1 MPVIQITISQGR
13 SVEQKRELVQMLTR
27 ETARIMKT
35 KEENVRFLIYEVSKE
50 NWGNAG
56 TLARYEILVVLT
68 LKLMQYL
75 ISYWSVLIGT

>member
-13 SVEQKRELVQMLTR
+13 SVEQKRELIEVLTK

-35 KEENVRFLIYEVSKE
+35 QEEKVRILIYEVSKE

-56 TLARYEILVVLT
+56 I
-68 LKLMQYL
+68 
-75 ISYWSVLIGT
+75 IGLDMK

>member
-13 SVEQKRELVQMLTR
+13 SDEQKRELVQMLTR

-35 KEENVRFLIYEVSKE
+35 KEENVRILIYEVSKE

>member
-13 SVEQKRELVQMLTR
+13 SVEQKRELVKILTK

-35 KEENVRFLIYEVSKE
+35 QEEKVRILIYEVSKE

-56 TLARYEILVVLT
+56 ILGLDI
-68 LKLMQYL
+68 K
-75 ISYWSVLIGT
+75 

>member
-13 SVEQKRELVQMLTR
+13 SVEQKRELVKVLTR

-35 KEENVRFLIYEVSKE
+35 DEEKVRILIYEVSRE

-56 TLARYEILVVLT
+56 IL
-68 LKLMQYL
+68 
-75 ISYWSVLIGT
+75 GTDIK

>member
-13 SVEQKRELVQMLTR
+13 SVEQKRELVKVLTK

-35 KEENVRFLIYEVSKE
+35 EEDKVRILIYEVSKE

-56 TLARYEILVVLT
+56 ILGLDM
-68 LKLMQYL
+68 K
-75 ISYWSVLIGT
+75 